1 MLGLPEKTKLHRL
14 LPKAR
19 IYGQFPAEF
28 TAARKQEFDAH
39 ISRIYIEHEISP
51 RSLNIAAGETVAA
64 IFVLGV
70 QMKQEEVPE
79 KMLSLLSRL
88 TGQKTLFVLS
98 YREQIRLA
106 IYETRLLLGE
116 WQKAEELKL
125 SLEGLDTDAVWQSF
139 VLLVSGYELT
149 AGRGLDEQI
158 AAEAEKE
165 KLQRQIETVEKK
177 FWKEVQPRRKFALRQ
192 ELTELKRYLKNL
204 G

>member
-1 MLGLPEKTKLHRL
+1 
-14 LPKAR
+14 
-19 IYGQFPAEF
+19 
-28 TAARKQEFDAH
+28 
-39 ISRIYIEHEISP
+39 
-51 RSLNIAAGETVAA
+51 
-64 IFVLGV
+64 
-70 QMKQEEVPE
+70 MKQEEVPE

>member
-1 MLGLPEKTKLHRL
+1 
-14 LPKAR
+14 
-19 IYGQFPAEF
+19 
-28 TAARKQEFDAH
+28 
-39 ISRIYIEHEISP
+39 
-51 RSLNIAAGETVAA
+51 
-64 IFVLGV
+64 
-70 QMKQEEVPE
+70 
-79 KMLSLLSRL
+79 MLSLLSRL